1 MNREAYIGRGL
12 FEAAKEEHVLDRAY
26 DEITGIRDC
35 FADNPEFLH
44 TLRSP
49 FLSVRERIRILDT
62 VLGASVHL
70 YVLNALKILYENK
83 AQCSFEVF
91 VSNFLKEYEREKGIL
106 RVKAYSAR
114 AMSESEEELLRH
126 KLEVK
131 TGKTVI
137 LQLFVDE
144 KMIGGL
150 KYEYEDVVFDGGIS
164 GNLLRLR
171 EMIAAAPSIEL
182 DKGVN

>member
-1 MNREAYIGRGL
+1 MSREAYIGRGL
-12 FEAAKEEHVLDRAY
+12 FEAAKEEYALDRAY

-35 FADNPEFLH
+35 FTENPEFLS

-49 FLSVRERIRILDT
+49 FLSVRERMSVLDT
-62 VLGASVHL
+62 VFGASVHSF
-70 YVLNALKILYENK
+70 VLNALKILYENK
-83 AQCSFEVF
+83 TQCSFEAF
-91 VSNFLKEYEREKGIL
+91 ASNFLKEYEKEKGIL

-126 KLEVK
+126 KLEQK

-137 LQLFVDE
+137 LQVFVDE

-150 KYEYEDVVFDGGIS
+150 KYEYEDMVFDGGVS
-164 GNLLRLR
+164 GNLLRFK